1 MVIIQEFYLPDK
13 TTMFPVGTRVTLI
26 RKKKNVWT
34 MKTPNG
40 KFHLR
45 RNTKLAPVASVPTA
59 QPAVAPSVA
68 PAVAPAAVAPPP
80 APSPR
85 ALALRDFALFGRPI
99 RPIRPIRS
107 TPGPV
112 VRPNINAARC
122 RHWHRTPPHMFSF
135 ARFAVLFYVWNETP
149 FSFLS

>member
-1 MVIIQEFYLPDK
+1 MVIIKDFYLPDK
-13 TTMFPVGTRVTLI
+13 TTMFPVVTRVTLI

-68 PAVAPAAVAPPP
+68 PAAVAPPP

-99 RPIRPIRS
+99 RPIRS
-107 TPGPV
+107 SPGLV
-112 VRPNINAARC
+112 VRPNINAAR
-122 RHWHRTPPHMFSF
+122 R
-135 ARFAVLFYVWNETP
+135 
-149 FSFLS
+149 

>member
-1 MVIIQEFYLPDK
+1 
-13 TTMFPVGTRVTLI
+13 
-26 RKKKNVWT
+26 
-34 MKTPNG
+34 MKTLDG

-45 RNTKLAPVASVPTA
+45 RNAKLAPVASVPTT

-99 RPIRPIRS
+99 RPIRS
-107 TPGPV
+107 SPGPLV
-112 VRPNINAARC
+112 WPNINAAR
-122 RHWHRTPPHMFSF
+122 R
-135 ARFAVLFYVWNETP
+135 
-149 FSFLS
+149 

>member
-99 RPIRPIRS
+99 RPIRSI
-107 TPGPV
+107 PGPV

-122 RHWHRTPPHMFSF
+122 RH
-135 ARFAVLFYVWNETP
+135 
-149 FSFLS
+149 